1 MLPDWARERPD
12 YIRDALTEKHVA
24 ADSNLAQFVGIKPYE
39 AAGGAVL
46 RDLFDDDNSGWLT
59 GVNPLSAVAKGPNHS
74 WRSQHSKARL
84 RRNTSWRRCAA
95 ERTSKERGNAFEG
108 TRVALA
114 WMR

>member
-1 MLPDWARERPD
+1 VLPDWARERPD

-59 GVNPLSAVAKGPNHS
+59 DAALVNRLASEKLDQIAEAVRGEKWKWGRDHPRALWDAMMAAGLAAISASLSRGKS
-74 WRSQHSKARL
+74 AR
-84 RRNTSWRRCAA
+84 
-95 ERTSKERGNAFEG
+95 
-108 TRVALA
+108 
-114 WMR
+114 